1 MFNVFAD
8 FDISS
13 FKTDIWYMY
22 IPKGIEE
29 YKFLYVLFGVG
40 FSAFAGFITKKVALK
55 IQNFRQNKET

>member
-1 MFNVFAD
+1 MFNAFSD
-8 FDISS
+8 FDVSA

-40 FSAFAGFITKKVALK
+40 FSALLGFVTKKIRMIGSAQTK
-55 IQNFRQNKET
+55 QTDK